1 VKRVLQKS
9 MLVELIK
16 EVLAEN
22 PELLSGKTGVDR
34 DYKREPAV
42 SSLNLQNGS
51 QKGGQF
57 RALEQL
63 ARLANQQGKEE
74 VANYLY
80 LAIEADTLPPGVLD
94 KIKLLEEPYEMAEKE
109 YDLLAQQ
116 LETTWQAPYHARLVQ
131 DLKKRFSIKHC
142 LKRSYDY

>member
-1 VKRVLQKS
+1 MLQKS

-16 EVLAEN
+16 EVLTEN
-22 PELLSGKTGVDR
+22 PELLSVKAGVERHD
-34 DYKREPAV
+34 KREPAV
-42 SSLNLQNGS
+42 SSTSLQNGG
-51 QKGGQF
+51 QKVGQF

-63 ARLANQQGKEE
+63 ARLANQQGKED

-94 KIKLLEEPYEMAEKE
+94 KIKLAKEPYVMVEKE

-116 LETTWQAPYHARLVQ
+116 LETTWQAPYHAKLVQ
-131 DLKKRFSIKHC
+131 DLKKRFLGKHC